1 MNLNIRLNKNFT
13 TAFNKMCE
21 KYGEEMAY
29 LNGFG
34 DKQLSY
40 TDFIDNFIDKN
51 TVADA
56 SVDGSANVSQKNIV
70 TLLNEMSKPQQKLLA
85 FNKIFYE
92 LNKKFGFKVAN
103 DWLES
108 EWVGKFYI
116 HDANTSTFL
125 SYCFSYD
132 LKDLAEKGL
141 FFIDYF
147 NAEPPKH
154 LGTFIDFV
162 KEFIS
167 FAANST
173 SGGLMRPFISFPVIA
188 GVAN

>member
-1 MNLNIRLNKNFT
+1 MKYILET
-13 TAFNKMCE
+13 TFN
-21 KYGEEMAY
+21 EEE
-29 LNGFG
+29 L
-34 DKQLSY
+34 
-40 TDFIDNFIDKN
+40 NFIDKN

-108 EWVGKFYI
+108 EWVGKFYL

-141 FFIDYF
+141 FFIDNF

-173 SGGLMRPFISFPVIA
+173 SGGLMRPFISFPVIT